1 MKRRFVILAIVLA
14 LFVLGGGLY
23 LYNAGNLPVLAAAND
38 PTIVSGFIESDQI
51 NITSELSGRIAVLA
65 ADEGTSVTAGQ
76 PIVQLDPALVNAQI
90 AQAQSAVESAKAQL
104 AQIQDGPRSSDVSAA
119 RAMLA
124 AAQQNNDQLRA
135 GATASDLT
143 AAQAAL
149 TAAQQN
155 YEKVRAG
162 LTADQIAQ
170 LKAQVDNAQAS
181 VEQAQSAYDRIGGAS
196 NPQIGMTPQ
205 SAALQQAT
213 NNYRAALA
221 AYGDAMTHPT
231 AAELAVAQSQVDQAR
246 AAVAHLTPDAA
257 QLAVAQSQV
266 EQARAALERLTPT
279 ADAIAIAQAQVKQAE
294 NALAVLQVQASK
306 LTIASPANG
315 VIALR
320 TVHVGEIAAPGAT
333 LLTVAALDPVKLTI
347 YVPEARLG
355 EIKLGD
361 EIRVQVD
368 SFPARTFKGKVIFIA
383 SQAQFTPRNVQ
394 TKDQRVNTVFAVKL
408 QIANADGA
416 LKPGMPA
423 DAALP

>member
-38 PTIVSGFIESDQI
+38 PAIVSGFIESDQI

-76 PIVQLDPALVNAQI
+76 QIVQLDPALVNAQI

-124 AAQQNNDQLRA
+124 AAQQNYDQLRA
-135 GATASDLT
+135 GATASDLA

-170 LKAQVDNAQAS
+170 LKAQVDNAQAA
-181 VEQAQSAYDRIGGAS
+181 VKQAQSSYDRIGGAS

-213 NNYRAALA
+213 NNYKAALA
-221 AYGDAMTHPT
+221 AYGDATTHPT

-246 AAVAHLTPDAA
+246 AALAHLTPDAA

-306 LTIASPANG
+306 LTITSPANG

-408 QIANADGA
+408 QIDNADGA